1 MYVNQRQNCDC
12 GSPVYEV
19 AFCNDC
25 NEPHLLA
32 RDKKGKLVQWENKGG
47 DEFSLQDEVPV
58 EHDATEE
65 KVEKENSFQP
75 PLIIA
80 AGETSEAG
88 YTLQRLDRQTRRI
101 GVINNDSIPLI
112 INDIEQVCSASGCG
126 YRGMSGKQ
134 PFRRALLGGP
144 FYVTNIVP
152 TVLEYCQDFTSDEG
166 KEGVGPDS
174 LPGRG
179 RRLITFTDSRQ
190 GTARMA
196 VRMQQEAERSRLRG
210 SVVEILSWHQRTQTS
225 TAPNANADL
234 EKLAARA
241 KQAREQAEEYRS
253 WGMPD
258 QAKLSQAQAEQLE
271 QAYQAATGGKAATIL
286 VSRTWTEMVNELKE
300 RADIRGPVLQYNHY
314 LKPEVFNENGGPLKL
329 SEMLLF
335 REFMRRPKRTNSLE
349 TQGLVQVGYQGLE
362 KIHKSPLHWQEKGLT
377 LDDWR
382 DFLKVTLDHYV
393 RESNF
398 TQLDDELK
406 NWIGSRFSSKFVRNP
421 ESKDPEDNQ
430 NRRWPQIRNGNVSHR
445 LAKLLMLGAG
455 FKTVNAA
462 TIDIIN
468 TWLKE
473 AWAQLTGPLAVLKP
487 DGNRFYLPKE
497 HMTFSLITDAW
508 ICPVTNKILDTAF
521 KGLTPYLPT
530 HISFEHLTLAQYDTF
545 VAQKVT
551 MPEIWKLDRSQE
563 DYAEGLAKARDWVSH
578 DPLIA
583 QLRSENVWTDIN
595 DRVVEGGF
603 YYRTAEHS
611 AQQSSERLQ
620 SYEKMF
626 KNGQLNVLNCSTT
639 MEMGV
644 DTDRV
649 MTLASRSQQATI
661 PGPEWHLNDELVV
674 RSLGYKTVELNE
686 FILPAKATNAV
697 ERVKDIQIHKQL
709 NGPLSQ
715 FGQRFWDVLFNDH
728 EEAQSLMNN
737 TRITGV
743 HYTDRYLQNPV
754 ALALLGSILRP
765 LKTKLT
771 DGAEVMLDTLFKDKD
786 RPGNRPF
793 HDWMSIADFQDFAD
807 QWFAAA
813 LGRPVELTV
822 FDSPRDIPH
831 HRKLTVTFEDG
842 QVLKIRFDQGMG
854 YWRINFSS
862 QWHYFDFR
870 DDVSFQLV
878 KMAQACKEGNV
889 ANSEESWATDVLVE
903 VIAS

>member
-530 HISFEHLTLAQYDTF
+530 HISFEHLTLAQYNTF

-771 DGAEVMLDTLFKDKD
+771 DGAEVTLDTLFKDKD

>member
-398 TQLDDELK
+398 TQLDL
-406 NWIGSRFSSKFVRNP
+406 
-421 ESKDPEDNQ
+421 
-430 NRRWPQIRNGNVSHR
+430 
-445 LAKLLMLGAG
+445 
-455 FKTVNAA
+455 
-462 TIDIIN
+462 
-468 TWLKE
+468 
-473 AWAQLTGPLAVLKP
+473 
-487 DGNRFYLPKE
+487 
-497 HMTFSLITDAW
+497 SLI
-508 ICPVTNKILDTAF
+508 
-521 KGLTPYLPT
+521 
-530 HISFEHLTLAQYDTF
+530 HI
-545 VAQKVT
+545 
-551 MPEIWKLDRSQE
+551 
-563 DYAEGLAKARDWVSH
+563 
-578 DPLIA
+578 
-583 QLRSENVWTDIN
+583 
-595 DRVVEGGF
+595 
-603 YYRTAEHS
+603 
-611 AQQSSERLQ
+611 
-620 SYEKMF
+620 
-626 KNGQLNVLNCSTT
+626 
-639 MEMGV
+639 
-644 DTDRV
+644 
-649 MTLASRSQQATI
+649 
-661 PGPEWHLNDELVV
+661 
-674 RSLGYKTVELNE
+674 
-686 FILPAKATNAV
+686 
-697 ERVKDIQIHKQL
+697 
-709 NGPLSQ
+709 
-715 FGQRFWDVLFNDH
+715 
-728 EEAQSLMNN
+728 
-737 TRITGV
+737 
-743 HYTDRYLQNPV
+743 
-754 ALALLGSILRP
+754 
-765 LKTKLT
+765 
-771 DGAEVMLDTLFKDKD
+771 
-786 RPGNRPF
+786 
-793 HDWMSIADFQDFAD
+793 
-807 QWFAAA
+807 
-813 LGRPVELTV
+813 
-822 FDSPRDIPH
+822 
-831 HRKLTVTFEDG
+831 
-842 QVLKIRFDQGMG
+842 
-854 YWRINFSS
+854 
-862 QWHYFDFR
+862 
-870 DDVSFQLV
+870 
-878 KMAQACKEGNV
+878 
-889 ANSEESWATDVLVE
+889 
-903 VIAS
+903 

>member
-314 LKPEVFNENGGPLKL
+314 LKPGVFNENGGPLKL

-771 DGAEVMLDTLFKDKD
+771 DGAEVTLDTLFKDKD

>member
-771 DGAEVMLDTLFKDKD
+771 DGAEVTLDTLFKDKD

-862 QWHYFDFR
+862 QRHYFDFR

>member
-196 VRMQQEAERSRLRG
+196 VHMQQEAERSRLRG

-754 ALALLGSILRP
+754 ALALLGSILKP

-771 DGAEVMLDTLFKDKD
+771 DGAEVALDTLFKDKD

>member
-349 TQGLVQVGYQGLE
+349 TQGVVQVGYQGLE

-771 DGAEVMLDTLFKDKD
+771 DGAEVTLDTLFKDKD

>member
-626 KNGQLNVLNCSTT
+626 KNGQLNVLSCSTT

-771 DGAEVMLDTLFKDKD
+771 DGAEVTLDTLFKDKD

>member
-674 RSLGYKTVELNE
+674 RSLGYKAVELNE

-771 DGAEVMLDTLFKDKD
+771 DGAEVTLDTLFKDKD

>member
-398 TQLDDELK
+398 TQLDNELK

-771 DGAEVMLDTLFKDKD
+771 DGAEVTLDTLFKDKD

>member
-771 DGAEVMLDTLFKDKD
+771 DGAEVTLDTLFKDKD

>member
-754 ALALLGSILRP
+754 ALALLGSILKP

-771 DGAEVMLDTLFKDKD
+771 DGAEVALDTLFKDKD

>member
-508 ICPVTNKILDTAF
+508 ICPVTNTILDTAF

-771 DGAEVMLDTLFKDKD
+771 DGAEVTLDTLFKDKD